1 MLEKDIM
8 AMTVKKEHKRK
19 RMQIL
24 KKDEDYRQL
33 AWCKKDTKTNK
44 NLAKNNFKNH
54 RQIKNKVL

>member
-1 MLEKDIM
+1 M

-24 KKDEDYRQL
+24 KKDEDYQQL

-44 NLAKNNFKNH
+44 NLAKNNLKNY
-54 RQIKNKVL
+54 RQNKNKVI